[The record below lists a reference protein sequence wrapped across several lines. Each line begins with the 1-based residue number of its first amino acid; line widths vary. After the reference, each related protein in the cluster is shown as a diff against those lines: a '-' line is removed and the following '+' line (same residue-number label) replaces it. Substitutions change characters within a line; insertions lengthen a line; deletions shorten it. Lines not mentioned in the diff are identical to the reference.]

1 MALTNNHLVKVVK
14 MKKIHS
20 QLMNQS
26 KKMLVLFPFA
36 VVLLL
41 DASWAMAQS
50 KDRPAQFLP
59 EERKI
64 IYEYYHQGAPTRGL
78 PPGLAKRGG
87 KLPPGLQKQLGQE
100 WPAPSGVAEALG
112 ARACRFRSSPSD
124 TSGILGESDLGAR
137 RYTHRS
143 TDQPNTRHHG

>member
-41 DASWAMAQS
+41 GFGS
-50 KDRPAQFLP
+50 
-59 EERKI
+59 E
-64 IYEYYHQGAPTRGL
+64 QG
-78 PPGLAKRGG
+78 
-87 KLPPGLQKQLGQE
+87 
-100 WPAPSGVAEALG
+100 
-112 ARACRFRSSPSD
+112 SSS
-124 TSGILGESDLGAR
+124 AV
-137 RYTHRS
+137 S
-143 TDQPNTRHHG
+143 T